1 MILLGP
7 LVLVGIIVAIVLAVQ
22 RGTHHDDTAR
32 LRSSSLPTS
41 SLPSSVRDGS
51 RPGAR
56 TRRPAALSDMLD
68 RWVAEGLLTAT
79 QAHAIVEHERSAV
92 GVPAV
97 RRQATASG
105 PGRRVPAY
113 AEALGYLGGM
123 LALAGL
129 TLLVA
134 NYWPDM
140 STSIRLAL
148 SLVTSIVLVGAGA
161 LVHEHID
168 PALARLRWFL
178 WTLASATAAVFTGV
192 LMIATL
198 EVDTAALVVAACAAT
213 VAFTSGL
220 LWWGRDRPV
229 QEFLVLG
236 ATIVSAATF
245 VTAMTNGGLG
255 GLTAW
260 VLAAIVLAVGLRGL
274 TPQPII
280 PHVVGTVA
288 LMVGA
293 FVTVS
298 TWMGAGALFVLAT
311 AAGLLLLAAL
321 PQLTMDLLQRIV
333 LIMVGTFG
341 ALWGLPITLGYFG
354 SEAGG
359 ATGLAT
365 WAVGAV
371 LMAVGARR
379 LLRAPI
385 VAEVIGGLAL
395 IGGAALTAASWPSFA
410 PLFGLATAVTLLMIG
425 MLPGRVL
432 YSLLGSLGLLINVP
446 WTISTFFPGEGRAPL
461 LILVSGVVIVVV
473 AVLLARQGDRLR
485 TELTMR
491 PPDETPNG
499 QLDADSSP
507 VDRERIGR
515 S

>member
-1 MILLGP
+1 
-7 LVLVGIIVAIVLAVQ
+7 
-22 RGTHHDDTAR
+22 
-32 LRSSSLPTS
+32 
-41 SLPSSVRDGS
+41 
-51 RPGAR
+51 
-56 TRRPAALSDMLD
+56 MLD
-68 RWVAEGLLTAT
+68 HWVAEGLLTAD
-79 QAHAIVEHERSAV
+79 QAGAIVEYERSAV
-92 GVPAV
+92 AVPTPG
-97 RRQATASG
+97 RRVTMSG
-105 PGRRVPAY
+105 PGRRIPAY
-113 AEALGYLGGM
+113 AEALGYLGGV

-134 NYWPDM
+134 NYWSDM

-148 SLVTSIVLVGAGA
+148 SLVTTIVLVGAGA

-178 WTLASATAAVFTGV
+178 WALASATAAVFTGV

-198 EVDTAALVVAACAAT
+198 EVGTVALVVAACAAT

-220 LWWGRDRPV
+220 LWWGHDRPV

-245 VTAMTNGGLG
+245 VTAMTNSGFGGF
-255 GLTAW
+255 TAW
-260 VLAAIVLAVGLRGL
+260 CLAAIVLAAGLRGL
-274 TPQPII
+274 TPQPMI
-280 PHVVGTVA
+280 PHVVGAVGM
-288 LMVGA
+288 MVGA
-293 FVTVS
+293 FTTVS
-298 TWMGAGALFVLAT
+298 AWMGVGALFVLAT

-321 PQLTMDLLQRIV
+321 PQLTMDVLQRVV
-333 LIMVGTFG
+333 LIVVGGFG
-341 ALWGLPITLGYFG
+341 ALQGLPMTLGYFG

-385 VAEVIGGLAL
+385 VAEVFGGLAL
-395 IGGAALTAASWPSFA
+395 IGGAALTGAQWPDFA
-410 PLFGLATAVTLLMIG
+410 PLFGLATAVTLLVIG
-425 MLPGRVL
+425 MLPGRVI
-432 YSLLGSLGLLINVP
+432 YSLFGSLGLLINVP

-491 PPDETPNG
+491 PPDETANG
-499 QLDADSSP
+499 PLDVDSSP
-507 VDRERIGR
+507 VDHERIGR
-515 S
+515 R

>member
-1 MILLGP
+1 
-7 LVLVGIIVAIVLAVQ
+7 
-22 RGTHHDDTAR
+22 
-32 LRSSSLPTS
+32 
-41 SLPSSVRDGS
+41 
-51 RPGAR
+51 
-56 TRRPAALSDMLD
+56 MLD
-68 RWVAEGLLTAT
+68 RWVAEGLLTAD
-79 QAHAIVEHERSAV
+79 QAGAIVEHERSAV
-92 GVPAV
+92 AV
-97 RRQATASG
+97 SAPRRRSTASG
-105 PGRRVPAY
+105 RRIPAY
-113 AEALGYLGGM
+113 AEALGYLGGI

-140 STSIRLAL
+140 STSIRMAL
-148 SLVTSIVLVGAGA
+148 SLVTTIVLLGAGA

-178 WTLASATAAVFTGV
+178 WALASATAAVFTGV

-198 EVDTAALVVAACAAT
+198 EVDTVALVVAACAAT

-220 LWWGRDRPV
+220 LWWGHDRPV

-245 VTAMTNGGLG
+245 VTAMTNSGFGGF
-255 GLTAW
+255 TAW
-260 VLAAIVLAVGLRGL
+260 CLAAIVLAVGLRGL
-274 TPQPII
+274 TPEPMI
-280 PHVVGTVA
+280 PHVVGAVGV
-288 LMVGA
+288 MVGA

-298 TWMGAGALFVLAT
+298 PWMGVGALFVLAT
-311 AAGLLLLAAL
+311 SAGLLLLAAL
-321 PQLTMDLLQRIV
+321 PQLTMDVLQRVV
-333 LIMVGTFG
+333 LIVVGGFG
-341 ALWGLPITLGYFG
+341 ALQGLPMTLGYFG

-365 WAVGAV
+365 WTVGAV
-371 LMAVGARR
+371 LMAVGARQ

-395 IGGAALTAASWPSFA
+395 IGGAALTGAQWPDFA
-410 PLFGLATAVTLLMIG
+410 PLFGLATAVTLLVIG
-425 MLPGRVL
+425 MLPGRVI
-432 YSLLGSLGLLINVP
+432 YSLFGSLGLLINVP

-491 PPDETPNG
+491 PPDETANG
-499 QLDADSSP
+499 PLDVDASP
-507 VDRERIGR
+507 VDHERIGR
-515 S
+515 R

>member
-7 LVLVGIIVAIVLAVQ
+7 LVLVGIIVAIVLSVQ
-22 RGTHHDDTAR
+22 RGTHHHDATP
-32 LRSSSLPTS
+32 LRSSSQPV
-41 SLPSSVRDGS
+41 PQRDDAAPLG
-51 RPGAR
+51 R

-68 RWVAEGLLTAT
+68 SWVADGLLTAE
-79 QAHAIVEHERSAV
+79 QAHAIIEHER
-92 GVPAV
+92 PAV
-97 RRQATASG
+97 TAPAPRRAASG
-105 PGRRVPAY
+105 PERRVPAY
-113 AEALGYLGGM
+113 AEALGYLGGV

-148 SLVTSIVLVGAGA
+148 SLVTTCVLVGAGA
-161 LVHEHID
+161 LVHEHVD

-198 EVDTAALVVAACAAT
+198 EVDTAAFVVAACAAT
-213 VAFTSGL
+213 VALTSGL
-220 LWWGRDRPV
+220 LWWGHDRPV

-236 ATIVSAATF
+236 GTIVSAATF
-245 VTAMTNGGLG
+245 VGAMTDSGFA

-260 VLAAIVLAVGLRGL
+260 FLAAIVLAVGLRGL
-274 TPQPII
+274 TPQPMI
-280 PHVVGTVA
+280 PHVVGTVGV
-288 LMVGA
+288 MVGA

-298 TWMGAGALFVLAT
+298 TWMGGGALFVLAT
-311 AAGLLLLAAL
+311 ASGLLLLAAL
-321 PQLTMDLLQRIV
+321 PQLTMDVLQRIV
-333 LIMVGTFG
+333 LIVVGTFG
-341 ALWGLPITLGYFG
+341 ALQGIPMTLGYFG

-359 ATGLAT
+359 TTGLAT
-365 WAVGAV
+365 WAVGVV

-395 IGGAALTAASWPSFA
+395 IGGAALTAASWPNFA
-410 PLFGLATAVTLLMIG
+410 PLFGLATAVTLLVIG
-425 MLPGRVL
+425 MLPGRVM

-491 PPDETPNG
+491 PPDET
-499 QLDADSSP
+499 ADGPVDVGSSP